1 MSDRTPPPAPI
12 APPAPTAEQAVAAP
26 AEPGAERARIYDQGF
41 RRYDGDRTGLPGAIR
56 SLVKQSLRQAL
67 GIGRSARYKLVPLPI
82 IFMAFVPAIGL
93 VAVAALVPVGTED
106 FLPSYAEYYALV
118 VAALYLFAGLIC
130 PELLCTDRRTGMLGV
145 YLASPLDRSRYL
157 LAKAIAVFLL
167 LLVVTLGP
175 PLLTL
180 IAFTLQNEGPDG
192 FVEWIRVFFRILA
205 SSAVV
210 GAMYGAV
217 GLAVSASTDRRVV
230 ATATVLS
237 VIPGSA
243 IVTDI
248 LVNDAGADPMLRLAN
263 IMFLPRA
270 LVHRIHVE
278 PGGWPVAENPTWT
291 MWLAYFAWLTACG
304 AWVWY
309 NYRDLVVRR

>member
-1 MSDRTPPPAPI
+1 MSERPPPP
-12 APPAPTAEQAVAAP
+12 V
-26 AEPGAERARIYDQGF
+26 EPRDRARIYDQGF
-41 RRYDGDRTGLPGAIR
+41 RRYHGARTGVGGALR
-56 SLVKQSLRQAL
+56 SLVKHSIRQSL

-93 VAVAALVPVGTED
+93 IALAALIPVGTED
-106 FLPSYAEYYALV
+106 FLPTYAEYYALV
-118 VAALYLFAGLIC
+118 VAALYLFAGLVC
-130 PELLCTDRRTGMLGV
+130 PELLCNDRRTGMLGV
-145 YLASPLDRSRYL
+145 YLASPLDRPRYL
-157 LAKAIAVFLL
+157 LGKALSVMLL

-192 FVEWIRVFFRILA
+192 FGQWITVFLRILA

-210 GAMYGAV
+210 GAIYGAV

-230 ATATVLS
+230 ATAAILS

-248 LVNDAGADPMLRLAN
+248 LVNDGGFPPVLRLAN
-263 IMFLPRA
+263 VMFLPRA
-270 LVHRIHVE
+270 LVHRIHAE
-278 PGGWPVAENPTWT
+278 RGGWPLSENPTWT
-291 MWLAYFAWLTACG
+291 LWLAFFGWLVLSSG
-304 AWVWY
+304 WIWY
-309 NYRDLVVRR
+309 SYRDLVVQR